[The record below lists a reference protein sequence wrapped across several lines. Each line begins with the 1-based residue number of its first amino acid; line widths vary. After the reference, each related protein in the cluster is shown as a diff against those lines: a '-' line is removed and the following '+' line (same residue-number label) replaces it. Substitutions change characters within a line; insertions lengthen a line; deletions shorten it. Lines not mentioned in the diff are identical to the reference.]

1 MKNIFLLSLF
11 FCFFASCNSV
21 KDYQSSSKPV
31 THELWDTLVKTH
43 VSETGVV
50 DYEGFIED
58 QTKLQNYLDLLSSAH
73 PNEANWSRDQRLA
86 YWLNAYNA
94 FTVKLIVDNYP
105 VASIKDIKSGIPFIN
120 TVWDI
125 KFIKI
130 EGAKYD
136 LNNIE
141 HGIIRPEFKE
151 PRIHFAANCAAI
163 SCPRLRSEA
172 YTAEKLDEQ
181 LTDQAKYF
189 LRNKGKNLIT
199 KEEAKL
205 SKILKWYSGDF
216 DEYGGVR
223 KFVNDY
229 GPETIANTVELEYLD
244 YLWPLN
250 NEDINNYQ
258 PAAEK

>member
-1 MKNIFLLSLF
+1 MRYLVFLFSIGLL
-11 FCFFASCNSV
+11 ASCNSV
-21 KDYQSSSKPV
+21 KEYSSTSRPV

-43 VSETGVV
+43 VSEAGVV
-50 DYEGFIED
+50 DYDGILRD
-58 QTKLQNYLDLLSSAH
+58 SSKLQNYLDLLSSAH
-73 PNEANWSRDQRLA
+73 PNDKNWSRNERLA

-94 FTVKLIVDNYP
+94 FTVKLILDNYP
-105 VASIKDIKSGIPFIN
+105 VESIKDIKSGIPFVN

-130 EGAKYD
+130 EDAEYD

-141 HGIIRPEFKE
+141 HGIIRPRFKE

-163 SCPRLRSEA
+163 SCPRLRNEA
-172 YTAEKLDEQ
+172 YTAERIDEQ
-181 LTDQAKYF
+181 LDDQARYF
-189 LRNKGKNLIT
+189 LRNKGKNNIT
-199 KEEAKL
+199 SDRAQI
-205 SKILKWYSGDF
+205 SKILKWYGGDF

-229 GPETIANTVELEYLD
+229 GPAKFPESVELEYLD

-250 NEDINNYQ
+250 NADINNMNN
-258 PAAEK
+258 

>member
-1 MKNIFLLSLF
+1 MKFFVFLLSVALMT
-11 FCFFASCNSV
+11 ACNSV
-21 KDYQSSSKPV
+21 KEYSSTSRPV

-43 VSETGVV
+43 VTEAGVV
-50 DYEGFIED
+50 DYEGILRD
-58 QTKLQNYLDLLSSAH
+58 KSKLQNYLDLLSSAH
-73 PNEANWSRDQRLA
+73 PNEQNWSRDERLA

-94 FTVKLIVDNYP
+94 FTVKLIIDKYP
-105 VASIKDIKSGIPFIN
+105 VESIKDIKSGIPFIN

-130 EGAKYD
+130 EDAKYD

-141 HGIIRPEFKE
+141 HGIIRPRFKE

-163 SCPRLRSEA
+163 SCPRLRNEA
-172 YTAEKLDEQ
+172 YTAARLDEQ
-181 LTDQAKYF
+181 LDDQARYF
-189 LRNKGKNLIT
+189 LRNKGKNNIT
-199 KEEAKL
+199 ADKAQI
-205 SKILKWYSGDF
+205 SKILKWYGGDF

-229 GPETIANTVELEYLD
+229 GPVKIQESVKLEYLD

-250 NEDINNYQ
+250 NKDINKQ
-258 PAAEK
+258 

>member
-1 MKNIFLLSLF
+1 MKNIFLLFLCLGF
-11 FCFFASCNSV
+11 FSACNSV
-21 KDYQSSSKPV
+21 KEYQSSSKPI

-43 VSETGVV
+43 VSEAGVV
-50 DYEGFIED
+50 DYKGFVED
-58 QTKLQNYLDLLSSAH
+58 KAKLQNYLDLLSSAH
-73 PNEANWSRDQRLA
+73 PNEDNWTEDEQLA

-94 FTVKLIVDNYP
+94 FTVKLIVDKYP
-105 VASIKDIKSGIPFIN
+105 VSSIKDVKSGIPFVN

-130 EGAKYD
+130 EGAEYD

-141 HGIIRPEFKE
+141 HGIIRPKFKN

-172 YTAEKLDEQ
+172 YTAEKIHKQLDEQ
-181 LTDQAKYF
+181 ARYF
-189 LRNKGKNLIT
+189 LRNKGKNRIT
-199 KEEAKL
+199 AEEVKL
-205 SKILKWYSGDF
+205 SKILKWYSSDF

-223 KFVNDY
+223 KFINDY
-229 GPETIANTVELEYLD
+229 GPQPVASSVDIEYLD

-250 NEDINNYQ
+250 SQDINYYEA
-258 PAAEK
+258 PKEE